1 MKIIDFNEIKNLKIS
16 SKMHL
21 EWIDY
26 VLRNRDRFVLPE
38 KVRIPMVGSDYC
50 NIMSCLLPD
59 EKVFGLKVI
68 NRSENR
74 RNAGGLNMDAQIFLY
89 DYNTSDL
96 LAILDGNLI
105 TTLRTAAVAVHSI
118 NNFVDDYEIV
128 SMVGLGNIG
137 TAIGDILF
145 DVIGN
150 KHITVKLYRYK
161 DHAERFM
168 NRYTDRNNID
178 FVTCDSY
185 DDLMKDSDL
194 IISSVS
200 YAENDFCDPEIY
212 KPGCTI
218 LPVHM
223 RGFMECDL
231 AFDHII
237 VSDMH
242 RAQGF
247 KYFKEYKKVS
257 LTDDI
262 LKGNIPARE
271 KDTDRVLVYNLGLA
285 ITDLYYAYKILGLS
299 SGKYVDNF
307 RPDENFYV

>member
-38 KVRIPMVGSDYC
+38 KVRIPMEGSDYC

-118 NNFVDDYEIV
+118 INFVDDYEIV

-178 FVTCDSY
+178 FVICDTY

-200 YAENDFCDPEIY
+200 YAEKDFCDPEIY

-262 LKGNIPARE
+262 LNGNIPARE
-271 KDTDRVLVYNLGLA
+271 KDSDRVLVYNLGLA
-285 ITDLYYAYKILGLS
+285 ITDLYYAYKIFGLS
-299 SGKYVDNF
+299 SGKYVDDF